1 MKIICPN
8 EKRTEHKTFMLRD
21 LDMGEVSSILAF
33 RKEIL
38 TQFGDGLIDAILIS
52 DSTKELSEYGL
63 ETITISMN

>member
-1 MKIICPN
+1 MKIIRPN

-38 TQFGDGLIDAILIS
+38 TQFGDGHDFDS

-63 ETITISMN
+63 EMITILMN